1 MNRQTV
7 TQNEDNSSPK
17 GNLIKKSGKTQ
28 KQTNQKH
35 HETGKLKRCQR
46 IKGLAGL
53 TVCTH

>member
-28 KQTNQKH
+28 KQTDQKH
-35 HETGKLKRCQR
+35 HKTGKL
-46 IKGLAGL
+46 
-53 TVCTH
+53 

>member
-35 HETGKLKRCQR
+35 HETGKLKHCQR